1 MILYPA
7 IDIKNGQC
15 VRLVQG
21 DFQQKKIYGENPVE
35 IAKQW
40 KKAGSNVLHVVD
52 LDGARDGKSSNGAV
66 IAKIVAETGL
76 QVQIGGGIRSLET
89 IQYWLDLGVHRVIL
103 GTAAVENPSLVEE
116 AVQLAGNRIVVS
128 VDVKNQK
135 VATNGWEK
143 TSEVDANQFCQRLE
157 AIGVET
163 IVYTDITKDGMLT
176 GPNLE
181 AYQILKE
188 KTSLQVIAS
197 GGISSLEDLQALKK
211 LKLYGAITGKALYE
225 GKFRLEEALQCLQEE
240 SSRA

>member
-7 IDIKNGQC
+7 IDIKSGQC

-21 DFQQKKIYGENPVE
+21 DFQQEKIYGENPVE
-35 IAKQW
+35 MAKQW
-40 KKAGSNVLHVVD
+40 KEAGSTVLHVVD

-66 IAKIVAETGL
+66 IAEIVAETGL
-76 QVQIGGGIRSLET
+76 EVQVGGGIRTLE
-89 IQYWLDLGVHRVIL
+89 IIEYWLGLGVQRVIL
-103 GTAAVENPSLVEE
+103 GTAAVENPYLVEK
-116 AVQLAGNRIVVS
+116 AIQLAGNRIVVS

-143 TSEVDANQFCQRLE
+143 TSEVDALAFCQQLE
-157 AIGVET
+157 ASGVET

-176 GPNLE
+176 GPNIE
-181 AYQILKE
+181 AYQTLTA

-197 GGISSLEDLQALKK
+197 GGVSSLEDLQALKK
-211 LKLYGAITGKALYE
+211 LNLYGAITGKALYE

-240 SSRA
+240 SFRA